1 MTSPSPVSEEHLEG
15 LIRAAA
21 AEAAK
26 SVASQFIP
34 AVAKSQPAGFI
45 PTAECDTY
53 EFIGNPDTPMHH
65 DSSNAA
71 TEKAKP
77 VADTKG
83 TAFPPGV
90 ESLEKW
96 GETVVRYGRRMV
108 GKTYQE
114 LLGEEFAWYR
124 KYVLDQEDAG
134 PGLADFQA
142 FLIRAGANTIPGTV
156 TSEPIP
162 GTSEPRLR
170 RPAVKRQ
177 VKESGKEASSTS

>member
-1 MTSPSPVSEEHLEG
+1 MTSSSPVSAEHLAG

-34 AVAKSQPAGFI
+34 AVARSQPAGFI
-45 PTAECDTY
+45 GNPDTY

-71 TEKAKP
+71 TTKAKP

-90 ESLEKW
+90 ESLEQW

-124 KYVLDQEDAG
+124 KYVLDQKDAG

-142 FLIRAGANTIPGTV
+142 FLIRAGANTMKGTV

-162 GTSEPRLR
+162 GTSVPRLR
-170 RPAVKRQ
+170 RPSVKNQ
-177 VKESGKEASSTS
+177 AKENGKAASSNS